1 MIIPGRDL
9 RCSEDAKQVI
19 GVQSRI
25 TIVDERQDFP
35 FQYKEGAH
43 TWFSDAQ
50 DYCKDIDFMAV
61 HPCKRDE
68 LLGVCES

>member
-1 MIIPGRDL
+1 M
-9 RCSEDAKQVI
+9 
-19 GVQSRI
+19 QSRI

-50 DYCKDIDFMAV
+50 DYCKDIDLWLFILARETSYWV
-61 HPCKRDE
+61 FVRAE
-68 LLGVCES
+68 WE